1 MDTNKI
7 LTEKQLF
14 IDYALQVIPFYA
26 SKLSGK
32 MLKRFDLFE
41 DKEILKK
48 ELKELI
54 YENSRD
60 LSEVFKAY
68 GEGVEMSFFLFKQ
81 SKNKGDK

>member
-1 MDTNKI
+1 MDANKI

-14 IDYALQVIPFYA
+14 IDYALQIIPFYA

-60 LSEVFKAY
+60 LSEIFKAY
-68 GEGVEMSFFLFKQ
+68 AEGIEMSIFAFNN
-81 SKNKGDK
+81 KNKEKS